1 MGALAQDLIELVHAL
16 RDASFRSMVHAP
28 LILLGHLLVGYGSA
42 YCCTAYLVP
51 LEVRPWIS
59 TVLFDLH
66 LLILL
71 APANGHDHCS
81 VPEARLVSRMNSSAL
96 ARRGASTMAAEQQLT
111 EALLLRSKS

>member
-1 MGALAQDLIELVHAL
+1 MPRVTAFPAHEVEGASTLGALAQDLIELVHAL

-59 TVLFDLH
+59 TVLF
-66 LLILL
+66 
-71 APANGHDHCS
+71 
-81 VPEARLVSRMNSSAL
+81 AL
-96 ARRGASTMAAEQQLT
+96 CTS
-111 EALLLRSKS
+111 